1 MFSSVSLLSFLAVTA
16 RELVGKDDS
25 DFAEVGWTR
34 GPAKYICNAQSQRE
48 RDTDRRQP
56 KQTNTCKSFRVSF
69 LSRVSDS
76 VVRSCLKIQTGFADT
91 YPYANMRHVPTSAH
105 GHGPN
110 RNTPPDTRARCVPSF
125 SGAQQAHTA
134 GPTVTHTLEA
144 CPSY

>member
-34 GPAKYICNAQSQRE
+34 ASRTSETHSLTDAVSE
-48 RDTDRRQP
+48 R
-56 KQTNTCKSFRVSF
+56 QTPTKSIFAFRFCLV
-69 LSRVSDS
+69 S
-76 VVRSCLKIQTGFADT
+76 VVRSVRSWFLLLKIQTGFADT